1 MEKIK
6 NIVQEH
12 DPIPNCITAMLICW
26 YGEPELI
33 DALIYF
39 LMK

>member
-1 MEKIK
+1 MSK
-6 NIVQEH
+6 NTLILSIIILSMSAWG
-12 DPIPNCITAMLICW
+12 DPD
-26 YGEPELI
+26 LI